1 MGKKENNIKQK
12 QYIYNETQIQ
22 EIIKHLNSITING
35 TNNILSMAMIIQNLN
50 EGKIKEIEV
59 ENIDKNN
66 QNK

>member
-1 MGKKENNIKQK
+1 
-12 QYIYNETQIQ
+12 
-22 EIIKHLNSITING
+22 
-35 TNNILSMAMIIQNLN
+35 MAMIIQNLN